1 MNWLVPV
8 LHECV
13 HQVQGIAELAPKGF
27 RVVRRSRFLQVR
39 GAGRVLARGA
49 MPSYHDEV
57 PLHTVESR
65 NAWKQSPALEAEPL
79 KQFQARFVVPK
90 DQADNGGDP
99 ERRRT
104 ADCFFQ

>member
-1 MNWLVPV
+1 MNRLVPV
-8 LHECV
+8 LHERV
-13 HQVQGIAELAPKGF
+13 HQVQGIVELAWKAFG
-27 RVVRRSRFLQVR
+27 VVLRSRFLQVR
-39 GAGRVLARGA
+39 GAGRALVRGT
-49 MPSYHDEV
+49 MPSHHDEV

-79 KQFQARFVVPK
+79 KQFQARFVVSK

-99 ERRRT
+99 EQRRT